1 MEIKVSILNL
11 WHMFI
16 FIKIL
21 VGNEFWKQL
30 CREHQISPDGSLIEH
45 SVMEPDRKDMF
56 FYQVRIKYQ
65 LI

>member
-1 MEIKVSILNL
+1 
-11 WHMFI
+11 MFI